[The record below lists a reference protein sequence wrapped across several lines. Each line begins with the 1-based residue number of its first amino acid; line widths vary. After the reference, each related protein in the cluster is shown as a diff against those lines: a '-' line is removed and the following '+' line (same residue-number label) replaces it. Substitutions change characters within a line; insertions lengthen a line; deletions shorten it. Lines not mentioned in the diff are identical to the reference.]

1 MTPDFSLPSRAEPVS
16 FGRQQYRS
24 PASLSLSRIVYCIFH
39 PWTVTSASF
48 FARFIFTA
56 ASYTSSATGQPR
68 TFAGISFIAL
78 FPLGAARFRLP
89 SAAPSASATFSAVGS
104 VPFFCS
110 ARTRA

>member
-1 MTPDFSLPSRAEPVS
+1 MTSDFSLPPDGAPAS

-24 PASLSLSRIVYCIFH
+24 PASLSLSRIVYWIFH
-39 PWTVTSASF
+39 PWTVTSVSF

-68 TFAGISFIAL
+68 TFAGISLVAL

-89 SAAPSASATFSAVGS
+89 SAAPSVSAIFSAVGS
-104 VPFFCS
+104 VPFF
-110 ARTRA
+110 